1 LSVIDVE
8 TLAPS
13 ARIDVTIPS
22 TPENVLQGER
32 LFFSADSSG
41 LAMYQWISCASCH
54 LEGGHDGRTWLFEN
68 GPRNTPALHMMGET
82 APFHWA
88 GERPT
93 LLDFQETIQELQGG
107 TGLSKDKLQQL
118 ADFMATL
125 EVPDSPFDEPDGGR
139 EVFEGQGCATCH
151 AGDAFVDGLQHDVG
165 SGGGPTE
172 LLGPEFD
179 TPTLHG
185 LWNSAPYY
193 HDGSMPSLVDV
204 LAPGRLDDPH
214 SIDLSAEALQLIL
227 DYLNA
232 Q

>member
-1 LSVIDVE
+1 MP
-8 TLAPS
+8 TA
-13 ARIDVTIPS
+13 AK
-22 TPENVLQGER
+22 NVLAGER
-32 LFFSADSSG
+32 LFFSSDSSG

-54 LEGGHDGRTWLFEN
+54 LEGGHDGRTWFFEN
-68 GPRNTPALHMMGET
+68 GPRNTPALHAMVAT

-88 GERPT
+88 GERPS

-125 EVPDSPFDEPDGGR
+125 EVPDSPFAEPDGGR
-139 EVFEGQGCATCH
+139 EVFEAQGCATCH
-151 AGDAFVDGLQHDVG
+151 VGDAFVDGMQHDVG
-165 SGGGPTE
+165 SGDDPAE
-172 LLGPEFD
+172 LLGPAFD

-193 HDGSMPSLVDV
+193 HDGSMPSLADV
-204 LAPGRLDDPH
+204 LAPGRPADPH
-214 SIDLSAEALQLIL
+214 SIELPAEDLQVLL